1 MITESIVI
9 RFNQKGKTMFN
20 NLMIRSII
28 ESQSEGDDFK
38 ADLTAE
44 LEMIDQI
51 EKELKILKQAR
62 RELAVEEGFAQ
73 FKEVTIK
80 EHIRKE
86 HIQKRFSWI

>member
-1 MITESIVI
+1 
-9 RFNQKGKTMFN
+9 MFN
-20 NLMIRSII
+20 KFMLNTMID
-28 ESQSEGDDFK
+28 SQSEGQDFRDD
-38 ADLTAE
+38 LMAE
-44 LEMIDQI
+44 LDMIDQI

>member
-1 MITESIVI
+1 MVNKFMLNTMID
-9 RFNQKGKTMFN
+9 
-20 NLMIRSII
+20 
-28 ESQSEGDDFK
+28 SQSEGQDFRDD
-38 ADLTAE
+38 LMAE
-44 LEMIDQI
+44 LDMIDQI
-51 EKELKILKQAR
+51 EKELKILKQSR

>member
-1 MITESIVI
+1 MALRWEGPL
-9 RFNQKGKTMFN
+9 NQKGKTMFN

-38 ADLTAE
+38 ADLIAE
-44 LEMIDQI
+44 LEMIDRI

>member
-1 MITESIVI
+1 
-9 RFNQKGKTMFN
+9 MFN
-20 NLMIRSII
+20 KFMLNTMID
-28 ESQSEGDDFK
+28 SQSEGQDFRDD
-38 ADLTAE
+38 LMSE
-44 LEMIDQI
+44 LNMIDQI
-51 EKELKILKQAR
+51 EKELKILKQSR

>member
-1 MITESIVI
+1 
-9 RFNQKGKTMFN
+9 MFN
-20 NLMIRSII
+20 KFMLNTMID
-28 ESQSEGDDFK
+28 SQSEGQDFRDD
-38 ADLTAE
+38 LMAE
-44 LEMIDQI
+44 LNMIDQI
-51 EKELKILKQAR
+51 EKELKILKQSR

>member
-1 MITESIVI
+1 
-9 RFNQKGKTMFN
+9 MFI
-20 NLMIRSII
+20 NLMVRSII

-38 ADLTAE
+38 ADLIAE
-44 LEMIDQI
+44 LEMIDLI
-51 EKELKILKQAR
+51 EKELKILKQSR

-86 HIQKRFSWI
+86 HTQKRFSWI

>member
-1 MITESIVI
+1 
-9 RFNQKGKTMFN
+9 MFN
-20 NLMIRSII
+20 KFMLNTMID
-28 ESQSEGDDFK
+28 SQSDGQDFRDD
-38 ADLTAE
+38 LMAE
-44 LEMIDQI
+44 LDMIDQI
-51 EKELKILKQAR
+51 EKELKILKQSR

>member
-1 MITESIVI
+1 
-9 RFNQKGKTMFN
+9 MFN

-38 ADLTAE
+38 ADLIAE
-44 LEMIDQI
+44 LEMIDRI
-51 EKELKILKQAR
+51 EKELKTLKQAR

-86 HIQKRFSWI
+86 HTQKRFSWI

>member
-1 MITESIVI
+1 MALQWEGPL
-9 RFNQKGKTMFN
+9 NQKGKTMFN
-20 NLMIRSII
+20 KFMLNTMID
-28 ESQSEGDDFK
+28 SQSEGQDFRDD
-38 ADLTAE
+38 LMAE
-44 LEMIDQI
+44 LNMIDQI
-51 EKELKILKQAR
+51 EKELKILKQSR

>member
-1 MITESIVI
+1 
-9 RFNQKGKTMFN
+9 MFN
-20 NLMIRSII
+20 KFMLNTMID
-28 ESQSEGDDFK
+28 SQSEGQDFRDD
-38 ADLTAE
+38 LMAE
-44 LEMIDQI
+44 LDMNDQI
-51 EKELKILKQAR
+51 EKELKILKQSR

>member
-1 MITESIVI
+1 
-9 RFNQKGKTMFN
+9 MFN
-20 NLMIRSII
+20 KFMLNTMID
-28 ESQSEGDDFK
+28 SQSEGQDFRDD
-38 ADLTAE
+38 LMAE

-51 EKELKILKQAR
+51 EKELKILKQSR

-86 HIQKRFSWI
+86 HTQKRFSWI

>member
-1 MITESIVI
+1 
-9 RFNQKGKTMFN
+9 
-20 NLMIRSII
+20 MIRSII

-38 ADLTAE
+38 ADLIAE
-44 LEMIDQI
+44 LEMIDRI
-51 EKELKILKQAR
+51 EKELKTLKQAR

>member
-1 MITESIVI
+1 
-9 RFNQKGKTMFN
+9 MFN

-38 ADLTAE
+38 ADLIAE
-44 LEMIDQI
+44 LEMIDRI
-51 EKELKILKQAR
+51 EKELKTLKQAR

>member
-1 MITESIVI
+1 MALRWEGPL
-9 RFNQKGKTMFN
+9 NQKGKTMFN

-38 ADLTAE
+38 ADLIAE
-44 LEMIDQI
+44 LEMIDRI
-51 EKELKILKQAR
+51 EKELKTLKQAR

>member
-1 MITESIVI
+1 
-9 RFNQKGKTMFN
+9 MFI
-20 NLMIRSII
+20 NLMVRSII

-38 ADLTAE
+38 ADLIAE
-44 LEMIDQI
+44 LEMIDLI
-51 EKELKILKQAR
+51 EKELKILKQSR

>member
-1 MITESIVI
+1 MALRWEGPL
-9 RFNQKGKTMFN
+9 NQKGKTMFN
-20 NLMIRSII
+20 KFMLNTMID
-28 ESQSEGDDFK
+28 SQSEGQDFRDD
-38 ADLTAE
+38 LMAE
-44 LEMIDQI
+44 LDMIDQI
-51 EKELKILKQAR
+51 EKELKILKQSR

>member
-1 MITESIVI
+1 
-9 RFNQKGKTMFN
+9 MFN
-20 NLMIRSII
+20 KFMLNTMID
-28 ESQSEGDDFK
+28 SQSEGQDFRDD
-38 ADLTAE
+38 LMAE
-44 LEMIDQI
+44 LDMIDQI
-51 EKELKILKQAR
+51 EKELKILKQSR

>member
-1 MITESIVI
+1 
-9 RFNQKGKTMFN
+9 MFN
-20 NLMIRSII
+20 KFMLNTMID
-28 ESQSEGDDFK
+28 SQSEGQDFRDD
-38 ADLTAE
+38 LMAE
-44 LEMIDQI
+44 LDMIDQI
-51 EKELKILKQAR
+51 EKELKILKQSH

>member
-1 MITESIVI
+1 MALRWEGPL
-9 RFNQKGKTMFN
+9 NQKGKTMFI
-20 NLMIRSII
+20 NLMVRSII

-38 ADLTAE
+38 ADLIAE
-44 LEMIDQI
+44 LEMIDLI
-51 EKELKILKQAR
+51 EKELKILKQSR